1 LPPSGPRPEASDG
14 NSTRSDPGAPPFQW
28 GLLAW
33 AALVGI
39 STGLAVVA
47 FHELVGLINSGLFGP
62 GVEALLSIGGNNP
75 LQNGAL
81 VMPPPAPLPAPLPVD
96 ESTPLS
102 ALLRIGLGGLG
113 YLPSPPAVVEPP
125 PLASPALPDWLQL
138 WPVLVVPTLGG
149 LAVGVLR
156 RYGPDLGPGLP
167 SLMAMADGSAPA
179 APKLPWLR
187 LVGASLS
194 LGSGAS
200 LGPEGPSVE
209 SGGNLGLWLAQR
221 GRLPPQSQKALV
233 AAGVA
238 AGLAAGFKAP
248 IAGVFFAFEGSY
260 SAIQGRPSLRAVLVA
275 AVASTLVTQ
284 LLLGDA
290 PILRLPAYAVRSPL
304 ELPLYLGLGVLASG
318 MSWLLLQTLALGRSA
333 RLQRWLGVLP
343 PGLATGAGGLTVGLL
358 ALAFPQVLGVGYD
371 TIEALLGLEGG
382 IPVLALL
389 LLLVAKLLATGI
401 SNASGFVGGGFAP
414 ALVLG
419 AVLGNCYGQLLG
431 SGGLQLPV
439 AEPPAYAMVGMAAV
453 LAGSARAPLT
463 ALLLLFE
470 LTRDIRIVL
479 PLMAAAGLSA
489 ALVERWQGIN
499 DPGLLGPDAT
509 EERRRRQLA
518 AVPVAEALEPEAPLV
533 LPREL
538 AAITAL
544 EQLVASQGH
553 CLLVSEGDQV
563 LGLVTLPDLQRALAA
578 AEDRCQPGDSP
589 TRPGQL
595 ALGDCLRSELV
606 WLPLR
611 ASLAQLEDQLRPS
624 GLRQLPVFALDSG
637 SGSVL
642 PVGRPRQGL
651 PLKKLRGIASRDG
664 LARALACQLL
674 PSLALSRLDRT
685 EWR

>member
-1 LPPSGPRPEASDG
+1 MPASDPRPEVG
-14 NSTRSDPGAPPFQW
+14 PTPFQW

-62 GVEALLSIGGNNP
+62 GVEALLSIGGSNP
-75 LQNGAL
+75 LQADPL
-81 VMPPPAPLPAPLPVD
+81 TLAPPPVD
-96 ESTPLS
+96 ESTPLN

-113 YLPSPPAVVEPP
+113 YLPPPPVVAEPP
-125 PLASPALPDWLQL
+125 SLPTPSLPDWLQL

-156 RYGPDLGPGLP
+156 RYGPELGPGLP

-179 APKLPWLR
+179 APRLPWLR
-187 LVGASLS
+187 LISASLS

-275 AVASTLVTQ
+275 SVASALVTQ
-284 LLLGDA
+284 LLLGDE

-304 ELPLYLGLGVLASG
+304 ELPLYLILGVLASG

-333 RLQRWLGVLP
+333 GLQRWLRALP
-343 PGLATGAGGLTVGLL
+343 PGLATAAGGLSVGLL

-371 TIEALLGLEGG
+371 TIEALLGVDGG

-389 LLLVAKLLATGI
+389 LLLGTKLLATGI

-431 SGGLQLPV
+431 AGGLHLAV

-489 ALVERWQGIN
+489 ALVERWQGLS
-499 DPGLLGPDAT
+499 DPGLLGPDIV

-518 AVPVAEALEPEAPLV
+518 AVPVGDALEPEAPLV

-538 AAITAL
+538 PAIAAL
-544 EQLVASQGH
+544 EQLVAAQGH

-563 LGLVTLPDLQRALAA
+563 VGLVTLPDLQRALTAA
-578 AEDRCQPGDSP
+578 SSETPM
-589 TRPGQL
+589 
-595 ALGDCLRSELV
+595 ALGECQRSELV
-606 WLPLR
+606 WLTLQ

-624 GLRQLPVFALDSG
+624 GLRQLPVFELEDG
-637 SGSVL
+637 TGSVL
-642 PVGRPRQGL
+642 PVGLPRRGL
-651 PLKKLRGIASRDG
+651 PLDRLRGVASRDG
-664 LARALACQLL
+664 LARALASRLI
-674 PSLALSRLDRT
+674 PSLADPLAT
-685 EWR
+685 AQQG

>member
-1 LPPSGPRPEASDG
+1 LPPSGTRPEASEG
-14 NSTRSDPGAPPFQW
+14 NPAQVDPGAPPFQW

-75 LQNGAL
+75 LHNGPL
-81 VMPPPAPLPAPLPVD
+81 VVPAPAPPPVD

-125 PLASPALPDWLQL
+125 PLSSPALPDWLQL

-149 LAVGVLR
+149 VAVGVLR

-431 SGGLQLPV
+431 TGGLQLPV

-489 ALVERWQGIN
+489 ALVERWQGIS

-509 EERRRRQLA
+509 EEKRRRQLA
-518 AVPVAEALEPEAPLV
+518 AVTVAEAMEPEAPLV

-563 LGLVTLPDLQRALAA
+563 LGLVTLPDLQRALTAA
-578 AEDRCQPGDSP
+578 SDDS
-589 TRPGQL
+589 RPDAMANPATQL
-595 ALGDCLRSELV
+595 ALGDCRRSELV
-606 WLPLR
+606 WLPLQ

-624 GLRQLPVFALDSG
+624 GLRQLPVFDLDSG

-664 LARALACQLL
+664 LARALASRLL
-674 PSLALSRLDRT
+674 PALALSRLDRP

>member
-1 LPPSGPRPEASDG
+1 LPA
-14 NSTRSDPGAPPFQW
+14 SDPGPEVGASPFQW

-33 AALVGI
+33 AGLVGLG
-39 STGLAVVA
+39 TGLAVVA

-62 GVEALLSIGGNNP
+62 GVEALLSIAGNNP
-75 LQNGAL
+75 LHGGQL
-81 VMPPPAPLPAPLPVD
+81 LPPAPPPLPVD

-113 YLPSPPAVVEPP
+113 YLPPPPVVAEPP
-125 PLASPALPDWLQL
+125 PLPSPALPDWLQL

-156 RYGPDLGPGLP
+156 RYGPELGPGLP

-179 APKLPWLR
+179 APRLPWLR
-187 LVGASLS
+187 LISASLS

-248 IAGVFFAFEGSY
+248 IAGVFFAFEGSI

-275 AVASTLVTQ
+275 SVASTLITQ
-284 LLLGDA
+284 LLLGDE

-318 MSWLLLQTLALGRSA
+318 MSWLLLQTLALGRSS
-333 RLQRWLGVLP
+333 RLQRWLATLP
-343 PGLATGAGGLTVGLL
+343 PGLATAAGGLSVGLV

-371 TIEALLGLEGG
+371 TIEALLGLDGG
-382 IPVLALL
+382 IPVAALL
-389 LLLVAKLLATGI
+389 LLLGAKLLATGI

-431 SGGLQLPV
+431 AGGLQLPV

-489 ALVERWQGIN
+489 ALVERWQGIS
-499 DPGLLGPDAT
+499 DPGLLGPDPA

-518 AVPVAEALEPEAPLV
+518 AVAVAEALEPGTPLV
-533 LPREL
+533 LEREL
-538 AAITAL
+538 PAITAL
-544 EQLVASQGH
+544 EQLVAVQGH

-578 AEDRCQPGDSP
+578 AIANANVDPSTAMPGP
-589 TRPGQL
+589 L
-595 ALGDCLRSELV
+595 ALGDCQRSELV
-606 WLPLR
+606 WLPLD

-624 GLRQLPVFALDSG
+624 GLRQLPVFALEESSG
-637 SGSVL
+637 PAL
-642 PVGRPRQGL
+642 PAGLPRRGL
-651 PLKKLRGIASRDG
+651 PLHCLRGMASRDG
-664 LARALACQLL
+664 LARALASQLI
-674 PSLALSRLDRT
+674 PSLDLTGGLQQA
-685 EWR
+685 

>member
-1 LPPSGPRPEASDG
+1 MPPSDPRPEV
-14 NSTRSDPGAPPFQW
+14 GATPFQW

-62 GVEALLSIGGNNP
+62 GVEALLSIGGNTP
-75 LQNGAL
+75 LQADQL
-81 VMPPPAPLPAPLPVD
+81 VVQAPPPPPVD

-113 YLPSPPAVVEPP
+113 YLPPPAVVAEPP
-125 PLASPALPDWLQL
+125 PLPSPALPDWLQL
-138 WPVLVVPTLGG
+138 WPVIVVPTLGG

-156 RYGPDLGPGLP
+156 RYGPELGPGLP

-179 APKLPWLR
+179 APRLPWLR
-187 LVGASLS
+187 LVSASLS

-275 AVASTLVTQ
+275 SVASTLVTQ
-284 LLLGDA
+284 LLLGDE

-318 MSWLLLQTLALGRSA
+318 MSWLLLQTLAMGRSA
-333 RLQRWLGVLP
+333 GLQRWLGALP
-343 PGLATGAGGLTVGLL
+343 PGLATAAGGLSVGLL

-371 TIEALLGLEGG
+371 TIEALLGLDGG

-389 LLLVAKLLATGI
+389 LLLGAKLVATGI

-431 SGGLQLPV
+431 AGGLNLPV

-489 ALVERWQGIN
+489 ALVERWQGIS
-499 DPGLLGPDAT
+499 DPGLLGPDPR
-509 EERRRRQLA
+509 EELRRRQLA
-518 AVPVAEALEPEAPLV
+518 AVSVVEALAAEAPLV
-533 LPREL
+533 LPREVP
-538 AAITAL
+538 AIAAL
-544 EQLVASQGH
+544 EQLVAAQGH
-553 CLLVSEGDQV
+553 CLLVSEGDLV
-563 LGLVTLPDLQRALAA
+563 LGLVTLPDLQRALATA
-578 AEDRCQPGDSP
+578 SANANSQGNG
-589 TRPGQL
+589 TLL
-595 ALGDCLRSELV
+595 APVTLGDCQRSELV
-606 WLPLR
+606 WLPLE

-624 GLRQLPVFALDSG
+624 GLRQLPVFALEG
-637 SGSVL
+637 GGGQAL
-642 PVGRPRQGL
+642 PVGLPRRGL
-651 PLKKLRGIASRDG
+651 PLGQLRGLASRDG
-664 LARALACQLL
+664 LARALASQLI
-674 PSLALSRLDRT
+674 PSLALTRSVQQG
-685 EWR
+685 

>member
-1 LPPSGPRPEASDG
+1 
-14 NSTRSDPGAPPFQW
+14 
-28 GLLAW
+28 
-33 AALVGI
+33 VGI
-39 STGLAVVA
+39 GTGLAVVA

-62 GVEALLSIGGNNP
+62 GVEALLSIAGNSP
-75 LQNGAL
+75 LQPEQL
-81 VMPPPAPLPAPLPVD
+81 VVVPPPPPVD
-96 ESTPLS
+96 ESTPLT

-113 YLPSPPAVVEPP
+113 YLPPPPEVLEPP
-125 PLASPALPDWLQL
+125 PLPSPSLPDWLQL

-156 RYGPDLGPGLP
+156 RYGPELGPGLP

-179 APKLPWLR
+179 APRLPWLR
-187 LVGASLS
+187 LISASLS

-275 AVASTLVTQ
+275 SVASALVTQ
-284 LLLGDA
+284 LLLGDE

-318 MSWLLLQTLALGRSA
+318 MSWLLLQTMALGRSA
-333 RLQRWLGVLP
+333 SLQRWLRALP
-343 PGLATGAGGLTVGLL
+343 PGLATAAGGLSVGLL

-371 TIEALLGLEGG
+371 TIEALLGLDGG

-389 LLLVAKLLATGI
+389 LLLGAKLVATGI

-431 SGGLQLPV
+431 AGGLNLPV

-463 ALLLLFE
+463 SLLLLFE

-489 ALVERWQGIN
+489 ALVERWQGIS
-499 DPGLLGPDAT
+499 DPGLLGPDPQ
-509 EERRRRQLA
+509 EESRRRQLA
-518 AVPVAEALEPEAPLV
+518 AVSVVEALEAEAPLV
-533 LPREL
+533 LPREWP
-538 AAITAL
+538 AIAAL
-544 EQLVASQGH
+544 EQLVDAQGH

-563 LGLVTLPDLQRALAA
+563 LGLVTLPDLQRALTAA
-578 AEDRCQPGDSP
+578 STNAAGTDP
-589 TRPGQL
+589 TGAVPVPL
-595 ALGDCLRSELV
+595 TLGDCQRSELV
-606 WLPLR
+606 WLTLE

-624 GLRQLPVFALDSG
+624 GLRQLPVFALEEG
-637 SGSVL
+637 SGSAL
-642 PVGRPRQGL
+642 PVGRPRRGL
-651 PLKKLRGIASRDG
+651 PLESLRGVASRDG
-664 LARALACQLL
+664 LARALATQLIPDL
-674 PSLALSRLDRT
+674 TISRLDPA
-685 EWR
+685 ESH